1 MCKEKNFIDEINLSM
16 EESIERY
23 LGIYIEKK
31 DEEIY
36 LSSSDEYEISFDALQ
51 KMKKYKDNPDKL
63 KEVRKKYNIPKEIFN
78 EKIKN
83 IMK

>member
-1 MCKEKNFIDEINLSM
+1 LCKEKNFIDEINLSM